1 MKKAD
6 VSIGGRYF
14 AKVSGRVVA
23 VRINS
28 ESQYG
33 GWNAT
38 NAATGREVRI
48 RTAQRLRDAVKPK
61 AAPAPLTPAFPD
73 TEIDRRAFEQAKA
86 ELGTTDMS
94 RLLARAQEVKDAM
107 KIAEVRD
114 GV

>member
-14 AKVSGRVVA
+14 AKVSGNVVT
-23 VRINS
+23 VRIHS

-38 NAATGREVRI
+38 NTATGREVRI
-48 RTAQRLRDAVKPK
+48 RSAQRLRGAVQPK
-61 AAPAPLTPAFPD
+61 LKAAPLTPAFPD
-73 TEIDRRAFEQAKA
+73 TEIDRRAFEQAKT

-94 RLLARAQEVKDAM
+94 RLLARAQEIKDAM
-107 KIAEVRD
+107 KEAL
-114 GV
+114 